1 MNHQLHNHTPITPEQ
16 AQAIT
21 MGVLD
26 GPLVAADRGSSQD
39 LPDGLT
45 PVRVQYAGHALN
57 SVTGQ
62 DEPLF
67 RAFVR
72 GEARELGTFYAAAFA
87 TLGKETSCL
96 A

>member
-1 MNHQLHNHTPITPEQ
+1 MNQELHNHGPLTPQQ

-21 MGVLD
+21 MGVFD

-57 SVTGQ
+57 QVTGQ

-72 GEARELGTFYAAAFA
+72 GEDRELGTFYAAAFA
-87 TLGKETSCL
+87 TLGKEPSCL